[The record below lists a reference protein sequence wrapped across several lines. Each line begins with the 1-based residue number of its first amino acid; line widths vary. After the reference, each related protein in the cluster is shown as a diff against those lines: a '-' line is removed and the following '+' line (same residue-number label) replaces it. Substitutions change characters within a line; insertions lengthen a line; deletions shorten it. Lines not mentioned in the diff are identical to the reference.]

1 MAGDAS
7 ADGQVG
13 DSIFEQFAD
22 LGVNAHKMRQ
32 GVKDRGLS
40 TDAVRIY
47 VGASVD
53 IGTAVEE
60 EASGLKEAV
69 FRRRRGGGW
78 RHVG

>member
-1 MAGDAS
+1 MAGDAG

-13 DSIFEQFAD
+13 ASVFEQFAD

-53 IGTAVEE
+53 IGTPFEE
-60 EASGLKEAV
+60 EASGLKKAV
-69 FRRRRGGGW
+69 FGGDVEEG
-78 RHVG
+78 GAT